1 MQQEIQRRK
10 GVPGLDEF
18 TPHTCLRRRRRAVER
33 RRRTCR
39 SSRDSKKTRVLVTG
53 ADGFVG
59 RHLVPYLVAQG
70 YSVIAASRA
79 ATTFDNPD
87 VTAVPLSDLS
97 RLFDW
102 QPLLDQCDAVVHLA
116 GIAHKYAGDDFYDRV
131 NHRATSALARAI
143 SRGAT
148 KHLVFISSIAAQSGS
163 YADHDLTEDDFP
175 TPNNAYGR
183 SKFAAEQAIRAAGI
197 SFTILR
203 PVVIYG
209 EGEKGNF
216 ATVHRLSRLP
226 IPLPFGALYC
236 AAIRAVDPEFQL
248 GRRDR
253 AEQSPRAGRNLHRV
267 RPGTGHGRRSH
278 RASPRQPRQTT
289 LADAGA
295 RKLDQGCRSRPP
307 ARVRFGSGSA
317 NLWWLHRKAA
327 CDRLGAVLN
336 DRLRR
341 SRRAQNRRC
350 PSDVK
355 HAAGAWRQV
364 NPSSLQ
370 GHVRPKFAAPWEAL
384 HDLPPCRI

>member
-1 MQQEIQRRK
+1 MQQEIQPRK
-10 GVPGLDEF
+10 APPADEF
-18 TPHTCLRRRRRAVER
+18 TLHTCMRRQPKLSRAPRRTCGQSAQQENQGARNRRRRV
-33 RRRTCR
+33 RRT
-39 SSRDSKKTRVLVTG
+39 SSGS
-53 ADGFVG
+53 
-59 RHLVPYLVAQG
+59 YLVAQG
-70 YSVIAASRA
+70 YRVIAASRA
-79 ATTFDNPD
+79 VTTFEIRTS
-87 VTAVPLSDLS
+87 TAVPLSDLS

-226 IPLPFGALYC
+226 IPLPFGALS
-236 AAIRAVDPEFQL
+236 AQRSVLSIQNFNSAVATAL
-248 GRRDR
+248 
-253 AEQSPRAGRNLHRV
+253 EQSPRAGRNLYRV
-267 RPGTGHGRRSH
+267 GPGTGHGRRSH
-278 RASPRQPRQTT
+278 RASPCRPRQIT

-295 RKLDQGCRSRPP
+295 RKLDQGWPSRPP

-317 NLWWLHRKAA
+317 SRWWLHRQS
-327 CDRLGAVLN
+327 C
-336 DRLRR
+336 LRSAG
-341 SRRAQNRRC
+341 SR
-350 PSDVK
+350 P
-355 HAAGAWRQV
+355 
-364 NPSSLQ
+364 
-370 GHVRPKFAAPWEAL
+370 E
-384 HDLPPCRI
+384 